1 MDFQSQECVSGD
13 EKHTLY
19 EIVAIKAG
27 ELNTNGNVGLVVGA
41 TYPDEM
47 KIIRGLQPDMA
58 FLIPGVGTQ
67 GGDLEST
74 VRYGVDAN
82 GEKAVINSS
91 RQILYASRE
100 KDFAEA
106 ARKTTLEINEKINGY
121 LTV

>member
-1 MDFQSQECVSGD
+1 
-13 EKHTLY
+13 
-19 EIVAIKAG
+19 
-27 ELNTNGNVGLVVGA
+27 
-41 TYPDEM
+41 
-47 KIIRGLQPDMA
+47 MA